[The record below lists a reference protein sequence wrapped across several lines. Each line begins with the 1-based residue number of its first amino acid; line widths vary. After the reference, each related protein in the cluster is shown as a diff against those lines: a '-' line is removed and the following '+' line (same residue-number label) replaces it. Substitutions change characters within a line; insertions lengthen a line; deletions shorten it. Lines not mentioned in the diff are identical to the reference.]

1 MVSYNMTTKT
11 NVTIPNTSNP
21 PCEATVF
28 PLISAAPLG
37 IHIEISAPPLISA
50 APLNAVFIRIVT
62 IFY

>member
-11 NVTIPNTSNP
+11 NVTIPNTSN

-50 APLNAVFIRIVT
+50 APLNAVLIRIVT
-62 IFY
+62 MFY

>member
-21 PCEATVF
+21 CEATVF

-37 IHIEISAPPLISA
+37 IQIEISAPPSNKRRTFKCGA
-50 APLNAVFIRIVT
+50 
-62 IFY
+62 Y